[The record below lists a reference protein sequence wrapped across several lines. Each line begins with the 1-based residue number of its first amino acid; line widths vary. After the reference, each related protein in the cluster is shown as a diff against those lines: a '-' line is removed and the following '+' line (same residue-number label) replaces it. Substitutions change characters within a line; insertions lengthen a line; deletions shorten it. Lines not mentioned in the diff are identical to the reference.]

1 MINPMVSK
9 NRLIRLHEVM
19 AGHVDR
25 GAAPGLVS
33 VVSRRGEAH
42 VDVIGVTAID
52 GGGAVGADTIFRIS
66 SMTKPITAVA
76 TMILLEECALRL
88 DEPVDQLLPEL
99 ADRRVVRTIDAPV
112 DDTVPAHRP
121 ITVRDLLTF
130 RMGFGGYF
138 GPCPVND
145 AAAPLQLSVGP
156 PQPSLPPEPDEW
168 MRRFSTLPLMC
179 QPGERWLY
187 HTGADVLGVL
197 IARASGQ
204 PFGSFLRE
212 RVFEPLGMKDTAFSV
227 PATNIG
233 RLATSYLTNPETGAL
248 ELYDEPSGQWSTPPA
263 FPSGGA
269 GLVSTANDFLAFA
282 DMLLRGGAPI
292 LSRPSVETMTT
303 DQLTPEQKQVSG
315 FFPGDFDARGWGFGV
330 GIVTRRESP
339 AAPVGQYGWDGGLGT
354 IWRNDPSEQMVT
366 ILLTTRRGPPL
377 ARLTS
382 LSTSSPERTQRSM
395 TDDAARGPYGQKLWR
410 RRLVDITAGP

>member
-1 MINPMVSK
+1 MTDSGLSQD
-9 NRLIRLHEVM
+9 RLARLHDVLV
-19 AGHVDR
+19 GHVDR

-33 VVSRRGEAH
+33 VISRRGEAH
-42 VDVIGVTAID
+42 VDAVGATALE
-52 GGGAVGADTIFRIS
+52 GGGAMRTDTIFRIS

-76 TMILLEECALRL
+76 TMILLEECSLRL
-88 DEPVDQLLPEL
+88 DEPVDRLLPEL
-99 ADRRVVRTIDAPV
+99 ADRRVVRRIDGPV
-112 DDTVPAHRP
+112 DDTVPARRP

-138 GPCPVND
+138 GPCPVNE

-156 PQPSLPPEPDEW
+156 PQPSLPPEPNEW

-204 PFGSFLRE
+204 PFETLLRE
-212 RVFEPLGMKDTAFSV
+212 RIFEPLGMKDTAFCV
-227 PATNIG
+227 PAALID
-233 RLATSYLTNPETGAL
+233 RFATSYLTDPEIGAL
-248 ELYDEPSGQWSTPPA
+248 QVYDEPSGQWSTPPA

-269 GLVSTANDFLAFA
+269 GLVSTADDFLVFA
-282 DMLLRGGAPI
+282 EMMLRGGAPI

-303 DQLTPEQKQVSG
+303 DQLTSEQKAVSG

-330 GIVTRRESP
+330 GIVTRREHP

-366 ILLTTRRGPPL
+366 ILMTNAAWTSPRPPDIALDFLTG
-377 ARLTS
+377 A
-382 LSTSSPERTQRSM
+382 
-395 TDDAARGPYGQKLWR
+395 YGAIA
-410 RRLVDITAGP
+410 D

>member
-1 MINPMVSK
+1 MPTSASLSSASLSK
-9 NRLIRLHEVM
+9 PGLARLHDVL
-19 AGHVDR
+19 AAHVDR

-33 VVSRRGEAH
+33 VVSRRGEAATDAIGTTD
-42 VDVIGVTAID
+42 VDGTV
-52 GGGAVGADTIFRIS
+52 AVRPDTIFRIS
-66 SMTKPITAVA
+66 SMTKPVTAVA
-76 TMILLEECALRL
+76 ALILLEECKLRL
-88 DEPVDQLLPEL
+88 DEPVERLLPEL
-99 ADRRVVRTIDAPV
+99 ADRRVVRRIDGPI

-204 PFGSFLRE
+204 PFEVFLRQ
-212 RVFEPLGMKDTAFSV
+212 RVFEPLGMKDTSFCV
-227 PATNIG
+227 PSADVG
-233 RLATSYLTNPETGAL
+233 RLVTSYATDPVSGAL
-248 ELYDEPSGQWSTPPA
+248 TLFDKPDGQWSVAPA

-269 GLVSTANDFLAFA
+269 GLVSTATDFLAFA
-282 DMLLRGGAPI
+282 EMLLRGGAP
-292 LSRPSVETMTT
+292 LVARPSIETMTT
-303 DQLTPEQKQVSG
+303 DQLTPEQKAVSG
-315 FFPGDFDARGWGFGV
+315 FFPDDFAARGWGFCV
-330 GIVTRRESP
+330 GIVTRREHP

-354 IWRNDPSEQMVT
+354 IWRNDPSEQMIS
-366 ILLTTRRGPPL
+366 ILLTNAAWTSPRPPDIAL
-377 ARLTS
+377 DFLTGAYAGI
-382 LSTSSPERTQRSM
+382 
-395 TDDAARGPYGQKLWR
+395 DD
-410 RRLVDITAGP
+410 

>member
-1 MINPMVSK
+1 MMTSSGLSK
-9 NRLIRLHEVM
+9 VRVGRLHDVM
-19 AGHVDR
+19 RRHVDR
-25 GAAPGLVS
+25 AAAPGLVS
-33 VVSRRGEAH
+33 VISRRGEVH
-42 VDVIGVTAID
+42 VDVIGAMAVD
-52 GGGAVGADTIFRIS
+52 GDAMRRDTIFRIS

-76 TMILLEECALRL
+76 TMILLEECVLRL
-88 DEPVDQLLPEL
+88 DDPVDRLLPEL
-99 ADRRVVRTIDAPV
+99 ANRRVVRRIDGPV
-112 DDTVPAHRP
+112 DDTVPTHRP

-156 PQPSLPPEPDEW
+156 PQPSVPPEPDEW

-204 PFGSFLRE
+204 PFETFLRE
-212 RVFEPLGMKDTAFSV
+212 RVFEPLGMRDSAFSV
-227 PATNIG
+227 PAADID
-233 RLATSYLTNPETGAL
+233 RFATSYLTDPETGAL
-248 ELYDEPSGQWSTPPA
+248 AVFDEPTGQWSTPPA

-269 GLVSTANDFLAFA
+269 GLVSTADDFVAFA
-282 DMLLRGGAPI
+282 EMLLRRGEPI

-303 DQLTPEQKQVSG
+303 DQLTPEQKAVSG

-330 GIVTRRESP
+330 AMATRREHP
-339 AAPVGQYGWDGGLGT
+339 AVPVGQYGWDGGLGT
-354 IWRNDPSEQMVT
+354 IWRNDPVEQMVT
-366 ILLTTRRGPPL
+366 MLMTNAAWTSPNPPAIALDFLTG
-377 ARLTS
+377 AYAAI
-382 LSTSSPERTQRSM
+382 
-395 TDDAARGPYGQKLWR
+395 DD
-410 RRLVDITAGP
+410 

>member
-1 MINPMVSK
+1 
-9 NRLIRLHEVM
+9 
-19 AGHVDR
+19 
-25 GAAPGLVS
+25 
-33 VVSRRGEAH
+33 
-42 VDVIGVTAID
+42 
-52 GGGAVGADTIFRIS
+52 
-66 SMTKPITAVA
+66 
-76 TMILLEECALRL
+76 
-88 DEPVDQLLPEL
+88 LPEL
-99 ADRRVVRTIDAPV
+99 ADRRVVRRIDGPV
-112 DDTVPAHRP
+112 DNTVPARRP

-204 PFGSFLRE
+204 PFETFLRE

-227 PATNIG
+227 RPTDID
-233 RLATSYLTNPETGAL
+233 RFATSYWTDPETGAL
-248 ELYDEPSGQWSTPPA
+248 GVFDEPTGQWSTPPA

-269 GLVSTANDFLAFA
+269 GLASTADDFLAFA
-282 DMLLRGGAPI
+282 EMMLRGGDPI
-292 LSRPSVETMTT
+292 LSRSSVETMTT
-303 DQLTPEQKQVSG
+303 DQLTPEQKAVSG

-330 GIVTRRESP
+330 SMATRREHP

-366 ILLTTRRGPPL
+366 VLMTNAAWTSPNPPDIALDILTG
-377 ARLTS
+377 AY
-382 LSTSSPERTQRSM
+382 
-395 TDDAARGPYGQKLWR
+395 AAIA
-410 RRLVDITAGP
+410 D